1 MKLSFKSRKRRE
13 QEAFALAYTRGHS
26 MTRDIWRRLLR
37 DKSSVISMGFLCLVI
52 FLAIFANLLFDEAAV
67 TLQETSRLHLSTGS
81 EQTYTEEIYLSAWY
95 SAPEFP

>member
-67 TLQETSRLHLSTGS
+67 TLQN
-81 EQTYTEEIYLSAWY
+81 SAIRNQPP
-95 SAPEFP
+95 SFEH

>member
-52 FLAIFANLLFDEAAV
+52 FQIAFKC
-67 TLQETSRLHLSTGS
+67 
-81 EQTYTEEIYLSAWY
+81 QTVAFYLKIV
-95 SAPEFP
+95 